1 MSGKIFIKSF
11 GCQMN
16 AYDADKMADIMC
28 SDRNMERTD
37 DPSKASVLLLNTC
50 SIREKP
56 QEKVFSQLGRWQVY
70 KKTNP
75 NVVIGVGGCVAS
87 QEGKSIVKRAPYVD
101 IVFGPQTLH
110 RLPQMY
116 DQVVASRRSVVDI
129 SFPKTEKFDFLPKT
143 NLIKPSAFV
152 TIIEGCSKFCSFC
165 VVPYT
170 RGLEV
175 SRPPEQILDEINH
188 LASMGVREVTLL
200 GQNVNAYRAKN
211 SEGARIKLS
220 QLIDQVTT
228 IENID
233 RIRFTTS
240 HPLQFSHDL
249 IESFSNKKLANF
261 LHLPVQ
267 SGSNRIL
274 ELMKRK
280 HTVETYIAKINKLK
294 KVRPDI
300 SISSDFIVGFPGE
313 TEDDFRQTMA
323 LIETIGFDQSFS
335 FIFSPRPQTPA
346 ASMEDTTS
354 YDEKLDRLKRLQAK
368 ISSNA
373 MKISKS
379 MVGTSQRILVE
390 KKSKKVKT
398 QLAGRTENNRW
409 VNFDG
414 PENLIGQFI
423 DLTITEALP
432 NSLRGRLY
440 H

>member
-1 MSGKIFIKSF
+1 
-11 GCQMN
+11 MN
-16 AYDADKMADIMC
+16 AYDANKMADIMC

-188 LASMGVREVTLL
+188 LASMGVKEVTLL

-294 KVRPDI
+294 KVRPNI

-323 LIETIGFDQSFS
+323 LIEKVGFDQSFS

-346 ASMEDTTS
+346 ASMKDTTS

-379 MVGTSQRILVE
+379 MVGTSQRVLVE

>member
-1 MSGKIFIKSF
+1 
-11 GCQMN
+11 MN
-16 AYDADKMADIMC
+16 AYDANKMADIMC

-129 SFPKTEKFDFLPKT
+129 SFPKIEKFDFLPKT

-274 ELMKRK
+274 KLMKRK

-294 KVRPDI
+294 KVRPNI

-313 TEDDFRQTMA
+313 TEDDFRQTMT

-346 ASMEDTTS
+346 ASMKDTTS